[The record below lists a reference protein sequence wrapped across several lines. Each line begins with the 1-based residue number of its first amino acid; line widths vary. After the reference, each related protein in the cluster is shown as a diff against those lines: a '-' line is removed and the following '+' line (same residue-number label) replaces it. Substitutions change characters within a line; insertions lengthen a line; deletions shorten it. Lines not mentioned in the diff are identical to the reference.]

1 MINLKEFGRTGH
13 HSSRVIFGAVSLS
26 SVSQGEANRIFE
38 LLIRYKINHIDTA
51 ASYGNSELR
60 IRHWMK
66 EHRNDFFLATKT
78 EKRTYREAKDELHR
92 SLDRLKVDHVDLW
105 QMHNLVD
112 PVDWKTA
119 LSPGGAL
126 EAFIEAKEQGL
137 ARFVGITG
145 HGLSAPTMHN
155 RGLEVYDFD
164 SVLLPYNY
172 LMIQNH
178 NYAKEFNKLLSKC
191 TSRNVAV
198 QTIKSIARGPSL
210 DESDKYAVWYD
221 PLEEKA
227 AIEHAVSWVLGNPE
241 VFFNSVGDIH
251 LLPKV
256 LEAAEKFHEL
266 PKDEIMQADIQKYKM
281 TPLFTDERN

>member
-26 SVSQGEANRIFE
+26 SVSQSEANRIFE

-60 IRHWMK
+60 IRPWMK
-66 EHRNDFFLATKT
+66 EHRNHFFLATKT

-92 SLDRLKVDHVDLW
+92 SLDHLKVDHVDLW

-112 PVDWKTA
+112 PEDWEIA
-119 LSPGGAL
+119 LNPGGAL
-126 EAFIEAKEQGL
+126 EAFIEAKEHGL
-137 ARFVGITG
+137 VRFVGVTG
-145 HGLSAPTMHN
+145 HGLSAPTMHS
-155 RGLEVYDFD
+155 RSLEVYDFD

-172 LMIQNH
+172 LMMQNH
-178 NYAKEFNKLLSKC
+178 TYAKEFNKLLSKC

-198 QTIKSIARGPSL
+198 QTIKSIARGPSV
-210 DESDKYAVWYD
+210 DESNKYAVWYD
-221 PLEEKA
+221 PLEEEA
-227 AIEHAVSWVLGNPE
+227 AIEHAVSWVLGNSK
-241 VFFNSVGDIH
+241 VFLNSVGDIH

-256 LEAAEKFHEL
+256 LEAADKFHEL
-266 PKDEIMQADIQKYKM
+266 PKYETMQADIQKYKM
-281 TPLFTDERN
+281 SPLFADESN